1 MQGFPKLNSGTPA
14 LPFYIMP
21 TLDDAPTI
29 ETLAG
34 DNLTSADVSATTK
47 IARADLVQVFDVS
60 EQVVKTITVQELGEA
75 LGVTFV

>member
-1 MQGFPKLNSGTPA
+1 
-14 LPFYIMP
+14 MP

-34 DNLTSADVSATTK
+34 DNLTSADVSDTTK

-75 LGVTFV
+75 LGVTFS

>member
-1 MQGFPKLNSGTPA
+1 
-14 LPFYIMP
+14 MP

-34 DNLTSADVSATTK
+34 DDLTTTDASATEK

-60 EQVVKTITVQELGEA
+60 EQKVKTISVQELGEA
-75 LGVTFV
+75 LGVTFS

>member
-1 MQGFPKLNSGTPA
+1 
-14 LPFYIMP
+14 MP

>member
-1 MQGFPKLNSGTPA
+1 LLRTTKKD
-14 LPFYIMP
+14 IMP

-34 DNLTSADVSATTK
+34 DDLTSSDVSDAVK

-60 EQVVKTITVQELGEA
+60 EQKVKTISVQELGEA
-75 LGVTFV
+75 LGVTFS

>member
-1 MQGFPKLNSGTPA
+1 
-14 LPFYIMP
+14 MP

-34 DNLTSADVSATTK
+34 DDLTTADVSDTEK

-60 EQVVKTITVQELGEA
+60 EQKVKTISVQELGEA
-75 LGVTFV
+75 LGVTFSLLHGGVANYLTI

>member
-1 MQGFPKLNSGTPA
+1 
-14 LPFYIMP
+14 MP

-34 DNLTSADVSATTK
+34 DDLTSADVSDTTK

-75 LGVTFV
+75 LGVTFS